1 MILSA
6 EKRFT
11 RGTEKLLNIKKK
23 LINTPTHWKHI
34 YKMKR

>member
-23 LINTPTHWKHI
+23 IDKHSYSLKTHL
-34 YKMKR
+34 